1 MFAQAW
7 NRVANGRHAS
17 LNSRK
22 LVQND
27 KQLTKNMFYK
37 FIWCISNFT
46 IMIWNDVFIT
56 LFKLSSKHTSLQGL
70 KIMFKKK
77 LSIIEE
83 ILNLSECILN
93 R

>member
-7 NRVANGRHAS
+7 NGVANGRHAT

-46 IMIWNDVFIT
+46 IMKWDAC
-56 LFKLSSKHTSLQGL
+56 
-70 KIMFKKK
+70 
-77 LSIIEE
+77 
-83 ILNLSECILN
+83 LNCHLN
-93 R
+93 IGVYKVDK

>member
-7 NRVANGRHAS
+7 NGVAYGRHAP

-46 IMIWNDVFIT
+46 IMIWNDV
-56 LFKLSSKHTSLQGL
+56 
-70 KIMFKKK
+70 
-77 LSIIEE
+77 
-83 ILNLSECILN
+83 
-93 R
+93 

>member
-7 NRVANGRHAS
+7 NGVANGRHAT

-56 LFKLSSKHTSLQGL
+56 CFKLSSKHT
-70 KIMFKKK
+70 
-77 LSIIEE
+77 
-83 ILNLSECILN
+83 CIQSCKSCLTN
-93 R
+93 YQL